1 MRTLRGRAARPLI
14 DNDMTDITDTGSAPD
29 QPVFNI
35 QRIYL
40 KDASLEIPN
49 APQIFLETEAQT
61 VEVQLDVSHQT
72 VLDGIYEITVT
83 VTVTTRVKEQVA
95 FLVEV
100 KQAGIF
106 EIRQIPTEQ
115 LEPVLGIVAPNIVY
129 PYARVNL
136 SDLITRTGFPP
147 IHLAEIN
154 FEAFFNQRKAARAQA
169 AETSSLVSASGTPL
183 QGTR

>member
-1 MRTLRGRAARPLI
+1 MA
-14 DNDMTDITDTGSAPD
+14 DNTQAQ

-49 APQIFLETEAQT
+49 APQIFLETEAPN
-61 VEVQLDVSHQT
+61 VEVQLDVSNAP
-72 VLDGIYEITVT
+72 VLDGIYEVTVT

-95 FLVEV
+95 FLVEA
-100 KQAGIF
+100 KQGGIF
-106 EIRQIPTEQ
+106 EIRDVPAEQ
-115 LEPVLGIVAPNIVY
+115 LEPLLGIVCPNIVY
-129 PYARVNL
+129 PYLRANL

-154 FEAFFNQRKAARAQA
+154 FEAFFNQRKASLAGEQP
-169 AETSSLVSASGTPL
+169 SLVSPAGAPL
-183 QGTR
+183 Q

>member
-1 MRTLRGRAARPLI
+1 MAATP
-14 DNDMTDITDTGSAPD
+14 P

-40 KDASLEIPN
+40 KDASLEIPG
-49 APQIFLETEAQT
+49 APKIFLETEAPS
-61 VEVQLDVSHQT
+61 VEVQLDVANAG
-72 VLDGIYEITVT
+72 VIDAIYEVTIT

-95 FLVEV
+95 FLVEA

-106 EIRQIPTEQ
+106 EIRDVPAEQ
-115 LEPVLGIVAPNIVY
+115 LEPLLGIVCPNIIY
-129 PYARVNL
+129 PYLRTNL

-154 FEAFFNQRKAARAQA
+154 FEAFFNQKKQQAEQNPGLVAADG
-169 AETSSLVSASGTPL
+169 VPL
-183 QGTR
+183 Q